1 VIRWKHREL
10 RAAGLLATAPLT
22 TPSRTI
28 TDDPGTEPPV
38 RWIAVTGWIVAIA
51 LILGVSIALLFPFGV
66 WLIALGVTWKND
78 EPVPG
83 PHDGSLFL
91 DALQRRRVE

>member
-1 VIRWKHREL
+1 ML
-10 RAAGLLATAPLT
+10 P
-22 TPSRTI
+22 
-28 TDDPGTEPPV
+28 
-38 RWIAVTGWIVAIA
+38 
-51 LILGVSIALLFPFGV
+51 LILGVSIALLFLVGV